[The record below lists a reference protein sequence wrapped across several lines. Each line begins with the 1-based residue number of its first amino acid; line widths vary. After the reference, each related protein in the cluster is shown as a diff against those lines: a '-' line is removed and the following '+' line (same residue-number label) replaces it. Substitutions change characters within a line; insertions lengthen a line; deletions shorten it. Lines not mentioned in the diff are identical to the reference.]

1 VVDGWLHTGDLAR
14 QDEEGYIYIVDRK
27 KDMIIRGGYNVYPR
41 EIEELLFQ
49 HPDVVE
55 AGVYGLID
63 DDLGEEIAADV
74 VVKIGATVT
83 EDQIRQFVK
92 ETVAPY
98 KYPRIVHLVE
108 DLQVLKRE
116 LRKRWEYKKGI

>member
-1 VVDGWLHTGDLAR
+1 LR
-14 QDEEGYIYIVDRK
+14 
-27 KDMIIRGGYNVYPR
+27 
-41 EIEELLFQ
+41 
-49 HPDVVE
+49 
-55 AGVYGLID
+55 D

-74 VVKIGATVT
+74 VVKSGATVT

-108 DLQVLKRE
+108 DLPKSHTGKVLKRE
-116 LRKRWEYKKGI
+116 LRKRWERKKDI